1 LESAGRT
8 LVCSVL
14 FLDIADYSQ
23 RPVAEQLQLKQAFNQ
38 ALAAAL
44 EQVAP
49 RDRIILDTG
58 DGAAVTFMGDPED
71 ALFAAMAMRDLAASV
86 PVRLGVN
93 LGPVRLVKDLNGQM
107 NIIGDGINVAQRVMS
122 FSRPGQLLVSRSFYE
137 VVSCL
142 SRDYA
147 TLFRHEGSRTDK
159 HVRAHEVYAVV
170 GATPAPKRLDQVEAI
185 AQSTPP
191 GAAGWLTGS
200 GPLGLRR
207 SALLAAPLAFLLIV
221 AGGVAARAMMP
232 DEPSTKG
239 APALGAVAAQSEP
252 AAWVMRAAPTQSG
265 ARAPTV
271 PVATPAAGHS
281 PPPSSGTGPKDRLPC
296 RDRPSARRTAPRGAR
311 AACNP
316 APRLDTR
323 GPCRAPRFERLLRD
337 RQSPV
342 PRDRAVDVAPRALAW
357 SRAWTARPR
366 PPPASGN
373 CWEPRP
379 AGPAVTPRPRGHQ
392 LARAKRHRMGLP
404 WPSFNRG
411 REGYGLR
418 YFP

>member
-122 FSRPGQLLVSRSFYE
+122 FSRPAQLLVSRSFYE

-232 DEPSTKG
+232 EEPAPKA
-239 APALGAVAAQSEP
+239 APARPVAKPTA
-252 AAWVMRAAPTQSG
+252 AAP
-265 ARAPTV
+265 A
-271 PVATPAAGHS
+271 
-281 PPPSSGTGPKDRLPC
+281 
-296 RDRPSARRTAPRGAR
+296 
-311 AACNP
+311 
-316 APRLDTR
+316 
-323 GPCRAPRFERLLRD
+323 
-337 RQSPV
+337 
-342 PRDRAVDVAPRALAW
+342 
-357 SRAWTARPR
+357 
-366 PPPASGN
+366 
-373 CWEPRP
+373 
-379 AGPAVTPRPRGHQ
+379 AVTPPVAAPAGGGAAPPAGGAAAPVEDARPSKK
-392 LARAKRHRMGLP
+392 LIARVEKNAEKPRVEKPAAAPKGPGRLEVAVAP
-404 WPSFNRG
+404 WGDVLVDGRNRG
-411 REGYGLR
+411 RAPPLLVLEVPAGSHKIEIRNATSPAHVAQVEVKPGETVR
-418 YFP
+418 IQHRFR